1 MPLPKPQTDET
12 QDEFLQRC
20 TGDDLMNEEYTDTD
34 QRYAICLAQWQKK
47 AHPHGEHLCVCPE
60 CSSEISVKED
70 VKCNTQKCP
79 ECGAK
84 MRAKEIGEKRQV
96 WRFGMETKTLNFEV
110 KEIDEEAG
118 IFEGYAA
125 TFSKTPDNYGD
136 VIEKGAFKQTLKDG
150 GKRVKILWNHNVME
164 PIGKPL
170 ELNEDEVGLHIKG
183 QLSLGVQR
191 AREVL
196 SLMKDGVIT
205 EMSIGYDTITEG
217 WEKGI
222 RHLRELRLWDASP
235 VTFAANPEASI
246 TGVKADLEH
255 LLKSGRVLS
264 ATNKDKVQAAIN
276 ALQALLD
283 NADDNDS
290 SKSTQEPA
298 PTTPEPEKVKEA
310 AELEGILSSIEAE
323 LAHFDT
329 KAAEARI
336 DQLLEKITTEV
347 KTNA

>member
-1 MPLPKPQTDET
+1 MAKKKSSIFSRTELDSPMSILTPLGP
-12 QDEFLQRC
+12 
-20 TGDDLMNEEYTDTD
+20 DDDPN
-34 QRYAICLAQWQKK
+34 K
-47 AHPHGEHLCVCPE
+47 
-60 CSSEISVKED
+60 
-70 VKCNTQKCP
+70 
-79 ECGAK
+79 
-84 MRAKEIGEKRQV
+84 
-96 WRFGMETKTLNFEV
+96 
-110 KEIDEEAG
+110 
-118 IFEGYAA
+118 
-125 TFSKTPDNYGD
+125 
-136 VIEKGAFKQTLKDG
+136 VIA
-150 GKRVKILWNHNVME
+150 RVE
-164 PIGKPL
+164 
-170 ELNEDEVGLHIKG
+170 
-183 QLSLGVQR
+183 
-191 AREVL
+191 
-196 SLMKDGVIT
+196 KDGVIT
-205 EMSIGYDTITEG
+205 EMSICYDTITEG

-310 AELEGILSSIEAE
+310 AELEGILHSIEAE

-329 KAAEARI
+329 KAAEDRI
-336 DQLLEKITTEV
+336 NQLLEKITTEV
-347 KTNA
+347 